1 MQLPAGYTE
10 VLSDL
15 AQCVRELLARRI
27 PTDQAADLALEIT
40 EGIRARFGGS
50 MVYIPKG
57 DASQRD
63 QRDQAILREFD
74 GRNHRDLAIRHN
86 LSLKQVYAVIAR
98 TKKNGAADATTARD
112 TQGQKSAARRCGF
125 S

>member
-1 MQLPAGYTE
+1 MQLPAGHNET
-10 VLSDL
+10 LSDL

-40 EGIRARFGGS
+40 EGIRVRFGGCQIY
-50 MVYIPKG
+50 VPKE
-57 DASQRD
+57 DASRRA
-63 QRDQAILREFD
+63 QRDQAIMREFD

-98 TKKNGAADATTARD
+98 TKENGAADATTARD
-112 TQGQKSAARRCGF
+112 TQGTLKGKKAP
-125 S
+125 